1 MKNQE
6 KEGEGPQK
14 RKVRNE
20 EKVGEEPSVKREEFN
35 GLARQNKAYRKTK
48 QRIAQDKS
56 GHIIG

>member
-35 GLARQNKAYRKTK
+35 GLARQNNTYRRTK
-48 QRIAQDKS
+48 QRITENQS